1 MNINLSGW
9 NYNRAIQSINRQQSL
24 LNILFHTQKS
34 KNNGMR
40 DMFVRTGSSF
50 NDIGLYTKDMGLY
63 TADASE
69 PKVGDRV
76 SDAILDMINFEYSAY
91 RLQADGSYV
100 FGDVKYL
107 KEEIPSVSLDRC
119 LEAKAENNA
128 IVFQTGKYYKFTD
141 ENGKTHV
148 LCCSN
153 SQLHQP
159 YSDTS
164 RGIVDD
170 TSYNIGKFWSMLAS
184 NGTYIGLYYS
194 IDTERK
200 FLNDAGVT
208 EGFFSV
214 QAGDSKQ
221 EYYYS
226 NGVAGVA
233 VPKWRY
239 DNTYNMFMTQ
249 NDIVFRDYEPGAVF
263 KIGVKEYVL
272 SADRK
277 LDIPYG
283 ADIYDIEY
291 PPRNKC

>member
-9 NYNRAIQSINRQQSL
+9 NYNRAIKSMNRQQSL

-50 NDIGLYTKDMGLY
+50 NDIGLYTSG
-63 TADASE
+63 ASE
-69 PKVGDRV
+69 PKAAGRV
-76 SDAILDMINFEYSAY
+76 SDAILDMINFEYLSC
-91 RLQADGSYV
+91 RLTENSYIFGGVEYHHAD
-100 FGDVKYL
+100 
-107 KEEIPSVSLDRC
+107 IPSVNPDRC
-119 LEAKAENNA
+119 LEAKAVNNS
-128 IVFQTGKYYKFTD
+128 IIFQTGNYYKFTD

-148 LCCSN
+148 LTCSYGD
-153 SQLHQP
+153 LRQP

-170 TSYNIGKFWSMLAS
+170 TSYDISKFWNMLS
-184 NGTYIGLYYS
+184 ENGTYMGLYYS
-194 IDTERK
+194 KDMQRK
-200 FLNDAGVT
+200 LLNDAGVT

-214 QAGDSKQ
+214 QVGDNRQ

-249 NDIVFRDYEPGAVF
+249 NDIVFRDYEPGSVF
-263 KIGVKEYVL
+263 KIGGKEYVL
-272 SADRK
+272 SEDRK

-291 PPRNKC
+291 PPMSKK

>member
-9 NYNRAIQSINRQQSL
+9 NYNRAMQSVNRQQSL
-24 LNILFHTQKS
+24 LNILFHTPKS

-50 NDIGLYTKDMGLY
+50 NDIGLYT
-63 TADASE
+63 ANASE
-69 PKVGDRV
+69 PKVVGRV
-76 SDAILDMINFEYSAY
+76 SDAVLDMINFEYLSCTKRTENGY
-91 RLQADGSYV
+91 I
-100 FGDVKYL
+100 FGGVEYL
-107 KEEIPSVSLDRC
+107 KADIPSVSPDRC
-119 LEAKAENNA
+119 LEAKAVNNS
-128 IVFQTGKYYKFTD
+128 IVFQTGNYYKFTD

-148 LCCSN
+148 LTCSYGN
-153 SQLHQP
+153 LHQP

-170 TSYNIGKFWSMLAS
+170 TSYDIGKFWNMLS
-184 NGTYIGLYYS
+184 ENGTYIGLYYS

-200 FLNDAGVT
+200 LLNDAGVT

-214 QAGDSKQ
+214 KVGDNRQ

-226 NGVAGVA
+226 NGNAGVA

-239 DNTYNMFMTQ
+239 DDTYNMFMTQ
-249 NDIVFRDYEPGAVF
+249 NEIIFRDYEPGSVF
-263 KIGVKEYVL
+263 KIGGKEYVL

-277 LDIPYG
+277 LNIPYG

-291 PPRNKC
+291 PPMSKK